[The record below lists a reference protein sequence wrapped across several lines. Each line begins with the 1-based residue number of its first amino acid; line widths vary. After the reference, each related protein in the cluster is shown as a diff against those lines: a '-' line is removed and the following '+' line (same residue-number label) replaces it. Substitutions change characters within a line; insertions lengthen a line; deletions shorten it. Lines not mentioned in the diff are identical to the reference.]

1 MEIDGR
7 VALVTGAGTRVGRV
21 IALALGRAGMRVGVH
36 YAGSEKGARETAEEI
51 IGMGSDARTMP
62 GDLTD
67 PATGPR
73 LVEHTHKVFGSFDV
87 LVNSAAVMLRTP
99 VGEVL
104 VEDWDAMFAL
114 NLRAP
119 FFLCQAAARA
129 MRDTGGAI
137 VNIADL
143 AAFETWR
150 DATPSDRQKVLLKI
164 ADALESRSREF
175 VEVESKDPGKHSRPR
190 SGLTRS
196 RRDPCFCRTVG
207 LRIKPT
213 NSKPRPRLVAL
224 AARTTWRRQYS
235 ICSAR
240 ITSPARPSSSTG
252 VVTSAI
258 NAAQRG
264 AGRPAGRVIFRR
276 WLKYATTMSSSLVR
290 ARRE

>member
-150 DATPSDRQKVLLKI
+150 GYIPHSITKAGIVQMTRALAHALAPRIRVNAIAPGPVLLPDGWTQDQ
-164 ADALESRSREF
+164 AD
-175 VEVESKDPGKHSRPR
+175 K
-190 SGLTRS
+190 
-196 RRDPCFCRTVG
+196 
-207 LRIKPT
+207 
-213 NSKPRPRLVAL
+213 
-224 AARTTWRRQYS
+224 
-235 ICSAR
+235 
-240 ITSPARPSSSTG
+240 
-252 VVTSAI
+252 
-258 NAAQRG
+258 
-264 AGRPAGRVIFRR
+264 
-276 WLKYATTMSSSLVR
+276 LKATTPLGRLGSPDDVAQAVLYLLSADYVTGETIIVDGGR
-290 ARRE
+290 HIRY

>member
-21 IALALGRAGMRVGVH
+21 IALALGKAGMRVGVH
-36 YAGSEKGARETAEEI
+36 YSGSEKGARETAEEI
-51 IGMGSDARTMP
+51 IGMGSDARTLP

-119 FFLCQAAARA
+119 FFLSQSAARA
-129 MRDTGGAI
+129 MGETGGAI

-150 DATPSDRQKVLLKI
+150 GYIPHSITKAGIVQMTRALAHALAPRIRVNAIAPGPVLLPEGWTQEQ
-164 ADALESRSREF
+164 ADKLIETTPLGRLGSPDDVAQAVLYLLSADYVTGETIIVDGGR
-175 VEVESKDPGKHSRPR
+175 HI
-190 SGLTRS
+190 
-196 RRDPCFCRTVG
+196 RR
-207 LRIKPT
+207 
-213 NSKPRPRLVAL
+213 
-224 AARTTWRRQYS
+224 
-235 ICSAR
+235 
-240 ITSPARPSSSTG
+240 
-252 VVTSAI
+252 
-258 NAAQRG
+258 
-264 AGRPAGRVIFRR
+264 
-276 WLKYATTMSSSLVR
+276 
-290 ARRE
+290 

>member
-150 DATPSDRQKVLLKI
+150 GYIPHSITKAGIVQMTRALAHALAPKIRVNAIAPGPVLLPDGWTQDQ
-164 ADALESRSREF
+164 AD
-175 VEVESKDPGKHSRPR
+175 K
-190 SGLTRS
+190 
-196 RRDPCFCRTVG
+196 
-207 LRIKPT
+207 
-213 NSKPRPRLVAL
+213 
-224 AARTTWRRQYS
+224 
-235 ICSAR
+235 
-240 ITSPARPSSSTG
+240 
-252 VVTSAI
+252 
-258 NAAQRG
+258 
-264 AGRPAGRVIFRR
+264 
-276 WLKYATTMSSSLVR
+276 LKATTPLGRLGSPDDVAQAVLYLLSADYVTGETIIVDGGR
-290 ARRE
+290 HIRY

>member
-150 DATPSDRQKVLLKI
+150 GYIPHSITKAGIVQMTRALAHALAPKIRVNAIAPGPVLLPDGWTQEQ
-164 ADALESRSREF
+164 ADKL
-175 VEVESKDPGKHSRPR
+175 
-190 SGLTRS
+190 
-196 RRDPCFCRTVG
+196 
-207 LRIKPT
+207 I
-213 NSKPRPRLVAL
+213 
-224 AARTTWRRQYS
+224 
-235 ICSAR
+235 
-240 ITSPARPSSSTG
+240 
-252 VVTSAI
+252 
-258 NAAQRG
+258 
-264 AGRPAGRVIFRR
+264 
-276 WLKYATTMSSSLVR
+276 ATTPLGRLGSPDDVAQAVLYLLSADYVTGETIIVDGGR
-290 ARRE
+290 HIRY